1 MKNFIAFSFFL
12 LMISCGKKEV
22 EKEVFI
28 QENSKITPYDTIA
41 VDSFSTGAISV
52 DVARKIMISSIAYQ
66 DSLKEVH
73 KKMEAE
79 KLLQKEKEEQGKA
92 TKKVEEDQKKT
103 EALKLKKEK
112 EKSIPEIS
120 TPDNTTKP

>member
-22 EKEVFI
+22 KKEAVV
-28 QENSKITPYDTIA
+28 QENATVPPYDTIA
-41 VDSFSTGAISV
+41 VDSFSNGAVSV
-52 DVARKIMISSIAYQ
+52 DIARKIKMSSLAYQ
-66 DSLKEVH
+66 DSLKEVR

-79 KLLQKEKEEQGKA
+79 KLIQKEKEEQGKA
-92 TKKVEEDQKKT
+92 TKKVEEDVKKA

-112 EKSIPEIS
+112 EKSNPEIS
-120 TPDNTTKP
+120 TPDKATKP